1 MKALIV
7 CTNHT
12 TYPTKPQ
19 KTGLWLSEATHF
31 YDELQ
36 DRNIQF
42 DFVSPQG
49 GPVPLDERSLESRD
63 TTNEKWMHNPI
74 FQEKLA
80 NSLRPD
86 QVRAADYQIIYFA
99 GGHGTMW
106 DFPQNE
112 ALQAITRH
120 IYEHG
125 GMVAAVCHGVAGLL
139 NVTLSNG
146 TPFLKDKQVTGFSN
160 MEEKLVRLDQEV
172 PFSLEDELKKRG
184 AAYSKGLIPYVPHL
198 EVDERLVTGQNPL
211 SARKVGRK
219 VVEEMFEK

>member
-7 CTNHT
+7 CTSHSN
-12 TYPTKPQ
+12 YPTKPQ

-49 GPVPLDERSLESRD
+49 GPIPLDERSVESRD
-63 TTNEKWMHNPI
+63 NTNDKWTHNPV

-86 QVRAADYQIIYFA
+86 QVRAADYQIIYFT

-106 DFPQNE
+106 DFPNNE
-112 ALQAITRH
+112 ALQAITRQ

-139 NVTLSNG
+139 NVTLSDG

-160 MEEKLVRLDQEV
+160 MEEKLVRLDGEV
-172 PFSLEDELKKRG
+172 PFLLEDELKKRG
-184 AAYSKGLIPYVPHL
+184 AIYSKSLIPYMPHL
-198 EVDERLVTGQNPL
+198 EVDERLITGQNPL